1 MLPNTRGRGEAAES
15 HREDGCMT
23 EQPNEIDVAL
33 HVVRAELE
41 GEIEE
46 AKPLAHYR
54 QAEATLLLAKQ
65 VQRIADQ
72 IERWGQNGIFTR
84 SE

>member
-1 MLPNTRGRGEAAES
+1 
-15 HREDGCMT
+15 MT

-65 VQRIADQ
+65 VQRIADELQ
-72 IERWGQNGIFTR
+72 HIRTYGIQTIHAV
-84 SE
+84 